1 MQHAPGSAQ
10 HPRQL
15 GPYGIPPA
23 TGNPNLFRRPLETM
37 PGGRSELQNLGG
49 SLPHPL
55 LPVPWQAQPQ
65 LPPTAA
71 FRQPQQRQQQQR
83 QQQRQ
88 QQLMQLQEPPPPPPP
103 PQQLLYDQH
112 EAAYAAHASRGP
124 PPTPGPAQ
132 RMFVAARTIIGN
144 YPGKTANQDAYVMQ
158 PLDPLRSGS
167 GGGAVASPLSR
178 RSPQPLSSSLTT
190 TLTTAPPT
198 ATGRGAARASNWNL
212 EEGSSSLP
220 PPPSRWG
227 SQSPLGSSGG
237 GGGGGGGN
245 FGGGGGNFVGN
256 DYSGLSPE
264 DELAA
269 RLAAGEGDFGGDGR
283 SSPSVDLDEELAFA
297 LMQQFAADMEAELGQ
312 EIPANVRAD
321 PALYDAFVHERF
333 AAALQGN
340 QDSELAR
347 RANNLI
353 DSSSAAQKRGG
364 KAGFLE
370 QLRKRT
376 MGVARPIMAQR
387 AIINVVGSATDSKR
401 TSLLSDQ
408 DNV

>member
-1 MQHAPGSAQ
+1 
-10 HPRQL
+10 
-15 GPYGIPPA
+15 
-23 TGNPNLFRRPLETM
+23 
-37 PGGRSELQNLGG
+37 
-49 SLPHPL
+49 
-55 LPVPWQAQPQ
+55 V
-65 LPPTAA
+65 
-71 FRQPQQRQQQQR
+71 
-83 QQQRQ
+83 
-88 QQLMQLQEPPPPPPP
+88 
-103 PQQLLYDQH
+103 
-112 EAAYAAHASRGP
+112 
-124 PPTPGPAQ
+124 
-132 RMFVAARTIIGN
+132 
-144 YPGKTANQDAYVMQ
+144 
-158 PLDPLRSGS
+158 
-167 GGGAVASPLSR
+167 
-178 RSPQPLSSSLTT
+178 
-190 TLTTAPPT
+190 
-198 ATGRGAARASNWNL
+198 
-212 EEGSSSLP
+212 
-220 PPPSRWG
+220 
-227 SQSPLGSSGG
+227 G